1 MAERPHIVDFGLLEP
16 LSIRDRL
23 RGERMCAAAGKPLPK
38 LKQTA
43 QSRPWRR
50 RPEKQSEGP
59 CREVQPTFHALETNR
74 KATARADEY
83 SLTEQSVR

>member
-1 MAERPHIVDFGLLEP
+1 MAARPHIVDFGLLGP

-50 RPEKQSEGP
+50 RPEKQS
-59 CREVQPTFHALETNR
+59 
-74 KATARADEY
+74 KAPSHEPQA
-83 SLTEQSVR
+83 